1 MYLTDKTSDHLAV
14 INHCQ
19 NPAGFIKYT
28 LTSSEFINVTDVTP
42 PAYYIAPRCDEE
54 LQILHVDD
62 DLIVVNKPAFLYTVP
77 GRGPEN
83 SDSVITRLQPDYPEA
98 VIVHRLD
105 LDTSGLLVVA
115 RSERARQV
123 LSQQIR
129 DREIQKTYQAV
140 VWGIIEQDEGEI
152 NLPIGKDWENRPRCK
167 IDYEEGKASL
177 TYFAVEQRN
186 PDTHRTLVTLK
197 PVTGR
202 QHQLRLHLKSIG
214 HPILGCDLYAH
225 DEALHAEPRLML
237 HACGLAFKH
246 PDGQM
251 VSWDVKNDWGLD

>member
-1 MYLTDKTSDHLAV
+1 MSESD
-14 INHCQ
+14 
-19 NPAGFIKYT
+19 
-28 LTSSEFINVTDVTP
+28 TP
-42 PAYYIAPRCDEE
+42 SYYIAPRCDEP

-83 SDSVITRLQPDYPEA
+83 SDSVITRLLPDYPEA

-129 DREIQKTYQAV
+129 DRQMQKTYQAV
-140 VWGIIEQDEGEI
+140 VWGIVEQDQGDI
-152 NLPIGKDWENRPRCK
+152 NLPIAKDWNDRPRCK
-167 IDYEEGKASL
+167 IDYDEGKASL
-177 TYFAVEQRN
+177 TRFEVVERN
-186 PDTHRTLVTLK
+186 TESNRTLLLLT
-197 PVTGR
+197 PETGR

-225 DEALHAEPRLML
+225 EEALKATPRLML
-237 HACGLAFKH
+237 HACGLAFQH
-246 PDGQM
+246 PDGSM
-251 VSWDVKNDWGLD
+251 VSWDVKNDWGLG

>member
-1 MYLTDKTSDHLAV
+1 MSD
-14 INHCQ
+14 
-19 NPAGFIKYT
+19 
-28 LTSSEFINVTDVTP
+28 TP
-42 PAYYIAPRCDEE
+42 TYYIAPRCEE
-54 LQILHVDD
+54 PLEILHVDD
-62 DLIVVNKPAFLYTVP
+62 DLLIVNKPAFLYTVP

-129 DREIQKTYQAV
+129 DREMQKTYQAV
-140 VWGIIEQDEGEI
+140 VWGLVGEDEGDI
-152 NLPIGKDWENRPRCK
+152 NLPIAKDWNDRPRCK
-167 IDYEEGKASL
+167 IDYDEGKASL
-177 TYFAVEQRN
+177 THFVVEQRD
-186 PDTHRTLVTLK
+186 DTHNRTLLLLT
-197 PVTGR
+197 PETGR

-225 DEALHAEPRLML
+225 DDALNASPRLML
-237 HACGLAFKH
+237 HASGLAFTH
-246 PDGQM
+246 PDGRE
-251 VSWDVKNDWGLD
+251 VSWSVRQKWEFL

>member
-1 MYLTDKTSDHLAV
+1 M
-14 INHCQ
+14 C
-19 NPAGFIKYT
+19 
-28 LTSSEFINVTDVTP
+28 
-42 PAYYIAPRCDEE
+42 
-54 LQILHVDD
+54 
-62 DLIVVNKPAFLYTVP
+62 
-77 GRGPEN
+77 
-83 SDSVITRLQPDYPEA
+83 
-98 VIVHRLD
+98 
-105 LDTSGLLVVA
+105 
-115 RSERARQV
+115 SERARQV

-140 VWGIIEQDEGEI
+140 VWGIVEQDEGEI

-177 TYFAVEQRN
+177 THFIVEQRN

-237 HACGLAFKH
+237 HASELAFKH
-246 PDGQM
+246 PNGEMMQFED
-251 VSWDVKNDWGLD
+251 KLDWVLDK